1 MSDTQTTKLEV
12 LTQSNNVQ
20 GIKEY
25 IFNETGNIMLS
36 TTDLKGTVI
45 PDEVRA
51 VFAEVSVFFAAMT
64 KAITQAVNPQTKKP
78 YSLYNYNAIANVI
91 DGSGLFVHVTEED
104 IEHKTESA
112 GADFSKEL
120 IEGLL
125 GLATGVGELSF
136 AQGMIASM
144 GKAGLS
150 IGVSH
155 DSSDSKVANII
166 FICEYLLGMPIVSA
180 MVVYCDTQVN
190 RTAFHIGPCFKGQT
204 TTTTLKMHKDTFLF
218 VTPKFI
224 KEYSADLDSIT
235 TDLVY
240 LEFVDYLQALVQG
253 SPIITAVEDLKGQP
267 TDEALETGKT
277 YAIVGAFLHNGRKL
291 TDTGKPTVQVAW
303 VSADGQ
309 LGDPVTNAEVQ
320 PNLISFSVDAVS
332 TESRAIGVFFTD
344 DKGANPVLAV
354 ASDGTYT
361 VEAPKS

>member
-1 MSDTQTTKLEV
+1 MADTTTKLEV
-12 LTQSNNVQ
+12 LTKSNNIQ
-20 GIKEY
+20 GTKEY

-64 KAITQAVNPQTKKP
+64 KAITQAVNPATGKP

-125 GLATGVGELSF
+125 GLASGAGELSF
-136 AQGMIASM
+136 AQGMISSM
-144 GKAGLS
+144 GQAGLS
-150 IGVSH
+150 IGASH

-166 FICEYLLGMPIVSA
+166 FICEYLLGMPIISA
-180 MVVYCDTQVN
+180 MVVYCDTTVN
-190 RTAFHIGPCFKGQT
+190 RTVFHVGPCFKGQT

-235 TDLVY
+235 TDLAY

-253 SPIITAVEDLKGQP
+253 SPIITAVEDMKGVS
-267 TDEALETGKT
+267 TDEALIANKT
-277 YAIVGAFLHNGRKL
+277 YVLVGAFLDNQRRR
-291 TDTGKPTVQVAW
+291 TDDGKPTVEVAW
-303 VSADGQ
+303 VGADGQ
-309 LGDPVTNAEVQ
+309 MGEAVTNAEVQ
-320 PNLISFSVDAVS
+320 PNLISFSVANAT

-361 VEAPKS
+361 VEAAPA